1 MPDINQYWG
10 FEEIVLHLLGGIV
23 LIICWWCIYAFF
35 RAIFL
40 FIFSKGDEKE
50 IKAAWSSIRY
60 MILWI
65 FFTVMLLF
73 VSPTLL
79 RFMHVQWAEKYQPK
93 AIFVYMGKIISY
105 IGGLGNIIRES
116 QIANEYNGD
125 LFYDLNSPTSLD
137 SSSL

>member
-1 MPDINQYWG
+1 
-10 FEEIVLHLLGGIV
+10 
-23 LIICWWCIYAFF
+23 
-35 RAIFL
+35 
-40 FIFSKGDEKE
+40 
-50 IKAAWSSIRY
+50 
-60 MILWI
+60 
-65 FFTVMLLF
+65 MLLF

-105 IGGLGNIIRES
+105 IGGLGNIIRKS
-116 QIANEYNGD
+116 QTTNEYNGD

>member
-1 MPDINQYWG
+1 MPDIYQHGG
-10 FEEIVLHLLGGIV
+10 FEEIVLYALGAVV
-23 LIICWWCIYAFF
+23 LVICGGCIYAFF

-60 MILWI
+60 MILGL

-79 RFMHVQWAEKYQPK
+79 KFMNVQGADKYTPK
-93 AIFVYMGKIISY
+93 AIFTYMGKILSK
-105 IGGLGNIIRES
+105 IGGLGNIIKES
-116 QIANEYNGD
+116 QKANQYNGN
-125 LFYDLNSPTSLD
+125 LYYDFNDSVPHSL
-137 SSSL
+137 

>member
-1 MPDINQYWG
+1 MPDIYQHGG
-10 FEEIVLHLLGGIV
+10 FEEIVLYALGAVV
-23 LIICWWCIYAFF
+23 LVICGGCIYAFF

-60 MILWI
+60 MILGL

-79 RFMHVQWAEKYQPK
+79 KFMNVQGAEKYTPK
-93 AIFVYMGKIISY
+93 AIFTYMGKILSK
-105 IGGLGNIIRES
+105 IGGLGNIIKES
-116 QIANEYNGD
+116 QKANQYNGN
-125 LFYDLNSPTSLD
+125 LYYDFNDSVPHSL
-137 SSSL
+137 

>member
-1 MPDINQYWG
+1 MPDIYQHGG
-10 FEEIVLHLLGGIV
+10 FEEIVLYALGTVV
-23 LIICWWCIYAFF
+23 LVICGGCVYAFF

-60 MILWI
+60 MILGL

-79 RFMHVQWAEKYQPK
+79 KFMHVQGADKYTPK
-93 AIFVYMGKIISY
+93 AIFVYMGKILSKIS
-105 IGGLGNIIRES
+105 GLGNVIKES
-116 QIANEYNGD
+116 QKTNEYNGT
-125 LFYDLNSPTSLD
+125 LYYNFGSEPNTSL
-137 SSSL
+137 